1 MKTAF
6 EIAGPVVVCGW
17 FFAAFIRC
25 FVAGEPPAE
34 PPAEPPTEPGPDAW
48 IGARLATE
56 THPGRRMA
64 LRMIRDNDRLEE
76 S

>member
-1 MKTAF
+1 MNTFADY
-6 EIAGPVVVCGW
+6 AAPVVCVLPL
-17 FFAAFIRC
+17 ALL
-25 FVAGEPPAE
+25 FVYELLHKPQPRPEPD
-34 PPAEPPTEPGPDAW
+34 GQPDRNAW
-48 IGARLATE
+48 IDARLATE

>member
-1 MKTAF
+1 MKTAL

-17 FFAAFIRC
+17 FFAVFVRC
-25 FVAGEPPAE
+25 FCIEDEPAE
-34 PPAEPPTEPGPDAW
+34 PDRNAW
-48 IGARLATE
+48 IDARLATE

-64 LRMIRDNDRLEE
+64 LRMIRDNGDRGDL